1 MDGHTVKRKFV
12 FRNAVIAVQFYGTK
26 MRELRMS
33 LNRKSIFSRINW
45 LIRWTFCSSSIGDDK
60 LNITSIHFHLYF
72 LHIRKKEKCCSDWPV
87 GLTSS
92 CSPASQSPSW
102 AAARATLHLQSPVS
116 TSTSH
121 RSGMEAR
128 QGHSLSLHTTAS
140 PDTDLCTPHLSTNT
154 EWALHWNLKLEKLLF
169 SLLEF
174 ESFPASWIKSIN
186 CVEIELNIDKWEHRG
201 DQLLAGPA
209 SDPPHRVPGSA
220 GGDNLLHLNR

>member
-1 MDGHTVKRKFV
+1 MDFLLFLYR
-12 FRNAVIAVQFYGTK
+12 RW
-26 MRELRMS
+26 
-33 LNRKSIFSRINW
+33 SIEYNFHSFSFI
-45 LIRWTFCSSSIGDDK
+45 FPP
-60 LNITSIHFHLYF
+60 Y
-72 LHIRKKEKCCSDWPV
+72 KKEGNICVKSGFIFMSCGDWPV

-121 RSGMEAR
+121 SSGMEAR

-140 PDTDLCTPHLSTNT
+140 PDTDLCTPQLSTNT

-201 DQLLAGPA
+201 DQLLAVPA

-220 GGDNLLHLNR
+220 GGDNLLHLNRQIFFLCHLSTGCQLKMSFDSWMT